1 MKYCRCRK
9 KNPES
14 PYFGSEI
21 EGSLDWAN
29 SPNDEADLFRSRNS
43 ERTTPQ
49 TIDPEDKFRLAT
61 STDALLGWAGSF
73 DEEDFISN
81 RPGRVSG
88 GIESGLQWATSL
100 EERKRKEELKKREF
114 EEVIAEGRKRN
125 ELRRS
130 REARLRCPYCRDS
143 LTGLLVKCTQCS
155 AILHEECYQ
164 ELNGRCPIL
173 GCDSTDFDFV
183 ETEQREIRRN
193 PDLQLKLISSKH
205 YRNS

>member
-88 GIESGLQWATSL
+88 GIESGLQWATPL
-100 EERKRKEELKKREF
+100 EEHEREELGKREL
-114 EEVIAEGRKRN
+114 EGRKRN
-125 ELRRS
+125 ELRLS
-130 REARLRCPYCRDS
+130 RKAKLRCPYCRDS
-143 LTGLLVKCTQCS
+143 LTGLLVKCLQCS
-155 AILHEECYQ
+155 ILLHEECYQ
-164 ELNGRCPIL
+164 ELDERCPVF
-173 GCDSTDFDFV
+173 GCGGTNFDFV